1 MNLPNK
7 LTLMRIIMTPMFMAA
22 MLIDFPHHYLV
33 ALVLFIVASITDAL
47 DGHIARKHNMIT
59 NFGKF
64 MDPLADKMLTT
75 AAFIAFAAKGFGLG
89 MEWILFL
96 VLFREFAVSAL
107 RLVVVSSVTK
117 KVIAANLWGKMKTVS
132 QMVAIIAGIAVLYYT
147 KNIMAHDAALFDT
160 FNLIMTPFFWISAV
174 LAVVSGVIYVKDS
187 WECIDPSK

>member
-22 MLIDFPHHYLV
+22 MLIEFPHHYLV

-89 MEWILFL
+89 MDWILFL

-107 RLVVVSSVTK
+107 RLVVVSSATK
-117 KVIAANLWGKMKTVS
+117 KVIAANIWGKMKTVS

-147 KNIMAHDAALFDT
+147 KNIMAHDAALFDA